1 MNKVQRFLV
10 ADIGGTNSRFAAFTL
25 LEDGELRLDETK
37 WLETGKASSFEELLH
52 NLDDGG
58 FSLKIAHANIAV
70 FAVAGPVTAGKFS
83 TPPNIKWKVD
93 LVQASSEFQIN
104 RGYLINDFVAQAY
117 AAISKIGRK
126 GQMVRQGVSE
136 QDAAIAVVGVGTG
149 LGKATLVP
157 LVGGGYIANRSE
169 GGHTNFGAETDE
181 EIKLQKFL
189 LNKLR
194 VTYVEWEDVVSGR
207 GFSHVH
213 EFLTGKVLSPPQ
225 VAEQFTLQSKTL
237 EFVSRFFG
245 RITRNFV
252 LENYCM
258 GGVYLT
264 GGIVAKNPLLVEH
277 PAFLTE
283 FARSR
288 THQELLAKIPIYQ
301 ISDEETGLWGGAQFA
316 LSMI

>member
-1 MNKVQRFLV
+1 MSKSQRFLV

-37 WLETGKASSFEELLH
+37 WLETGKVNSFEELLLA
-52 NLDDGG
+52 LDHGE
-58 FSLKIAHANIAV
+58 FSLKLADANIAV

-93 LVQASSEFQIN
+93 LAQASAKFRIK

-117 AAISKIGRK
+117 AAISKVGRK
-126 GQMVRQGVSE
+126 ARVVRQGVSE
-136 QDAAIAVVGVGTG
+136 EDAAIAVVGVGTG

-157 LVGGGYIANRSE
+157 LVSGGYVANRSE
-169 GGHTNFGAETDE
+169 GGHTNFGAETEE
-181 EIKLQKFL
+181 EIKLQNFL
-189 LNKLR
+189 LNKLK

-213 EFLTGKVLSPPQ
+213 EFLTGKVLTPPQ
-225 VAEQFTLQSKTL
+225 VAEQFSLQSETL
-237 EFVSRFFG
+237 AFVSRFLG
-245 RITRNFV
+245 RVTRNFV

-258 GGVYLT
+258 GGVFLT

-288 THQELLAKIPIYQ
+288 THQELLAKIPICQ
-301 ISDEETGLWGGAQFA
+301 ISDEEGGLWGGAQFA